1 MELYF
6 KDLISKESSLDKLVD
21 DLNLL
26 VQGADDFA
34 KTISPE
40 LSEETRAEISTRLS
54 ELQNRCRRLKEHAM
68 TGARATDRFVRKHP
82 YASLSVALSLGVL
95 LGITL
100 FRRSPG
106 PASSEEPEART

>member
-34 KTISPE
+34 KTISPDLPE
-40 LSEETRAEISTRLS
+40 KTREEISSRLN
-54 ELQNRCRRLKEHAM
+54 ELRQRCRRLKDHAM
-68 TGARATDRFVRKHP
+68 TGARATDRFVRQHP
-82 YASLSVALSLGVL
+82 YTSLSVALSVGVL
-95 LGITL
+95 LGILVLTRMREPS
-100 FRRSPG
+100 F
-106 PASSEEPEART
+106 SEAQEQDT